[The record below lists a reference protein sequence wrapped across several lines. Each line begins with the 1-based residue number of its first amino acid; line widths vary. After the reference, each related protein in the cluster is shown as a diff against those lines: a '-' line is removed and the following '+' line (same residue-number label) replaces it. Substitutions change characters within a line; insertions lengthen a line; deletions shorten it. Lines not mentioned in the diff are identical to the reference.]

1 MCEKQISSQKLM
13 NFLSDTY
20 EIQFVSTHED
30 LFKLDENGIALIPMN
45 ILVDLLKS
53 YLYNNELLLE

>member
-1 MCEKQISSQKLM
+1 M

-30 LFKLDENGIALIPMN
+30 LFKLDENGVALIPMN